1 MLLVGKLLVL
11 KHKKPGLFILKRQ
24 NNVCNIIIDKGFYL
38 ITDFIEVDNS
48 GLLEILY
55 KNQLVLIRF
64 KLSEACLLT
73 TL

>member
-1 MLLVGKLLVL
+1 ML

-64 KLSEACLLT
+64 KLSEVCLVP